1 MEGSLKTKLLLT
13 GVKKDPVSKIFGK
26 LLKHLFQFRS
36 NVQKQNLLTLYSPK
50 YIKYI
55 LIDGGCYDPQ

>member
-1 MEGSLKTKLLLT
+1 MT
-13 GVKKDPVSKIFGK
+13 GVKKDPVSMIFGK